1 MSEILSLVE
10 ALERGERLEEEAFLV
25 LLENR
30 SKETDERLRQSASR
44 VRERIYG
51 DTVFVRGLI
60 EITNYCK
67 NDCLYCGIRRS
78 NSAVERY
85 RLSEEDILACAERGA
100 ELGFSTFVLQGGED
114 PYFTDERLCALVSRL
129 KERYPSKAVTLS
141 MGERSRESYQR
152 LRRAGADRYLL
163 RHESADCEHY
173 SRLHPEA
180 MRLES
185 RMQCLQHLREAGFQ
199 VGCGMMVGS
208 PYQTPKHLS
217 KDLAFIA
224 RFQPEMCGVGPFIPH
239 AQTPFAAFSAGS
251 AELTCFL
258 LSLVRLSCPSVLLPA
273 TTALSTL
280 GEGGRAEG
288 MRWGANVVMPNLS
301 PEDAKARYQLYNRKL
316 SHGAEA
322 AEGLNQLKQEMNAIG
337 RRVVMDRGDCKKKEV

>member
-1 MSEILSLVE
+1 MSEIASLIT
-10 ALERGERLEEEAFLV
+10 ALEQGEILGEEEFLA
-25 LLENR
+25 LLTRR
-30 SKETDERLRQSASR
+30 SPETDERLRQSASR
-44 VRERIYG
+44 VRESVYG

-78 NSAVERY
+78 NHAVERY
-85 RLSEEDILACAERGA
+85 RLSEEEILACAARGA

-114 PYFTDERLCALVSRL
+114 PYFTDDRLCALLERL
-129 KERYPSKAVTLS
+129 KECYPHKAVTLS
-141 MGERSRESYQR
+141 LGERSRESYRR
-152 LRRAGADRYLL
+152 LRRGGADRYLL

-173 SRLHPEA
+173 SRLHPEE

-185 RMQCLQHLREAGFQ
+185 RMRCLEDLRAEGFQ

-208 PYQTPKHLS
+208 PHQTPKHLA

-239 AQTPFAAFSAGS
+239 AQTPFAAHPAGS
-251 AELTCFL
+251 GALTCFL

-301 PEDAKARYQLYNRKL
+301 PEDAKARYQLYDRKL

-322 AEGLNQLKQEMNAIG
+322 AEGLEQLKQEMSAIG